1 MKYRDLSQAERVI
14 LPDAVA
20 SPVRGLCGPNRRPL
34 ESSDDYPDV
43 VMMLDAKTRVIA
55 ADIQWIIQKR
65 WGKEWRGEMFFRS
78 KEALLMYAPKP
89 IAPELLAL
97 PDWFPENDPARSVA
111 RPDPPG
117 GSRKWVPYFK
127 IYGSPPQIKAPVP
140 HQGLGSSRTDRR
152 SRGTLNGEI
161 K

>member
-1 MKYRDLSQAERVI
+1 MEYRDLSQAEGVI

-20 SPVRGLCGPNRRPL
+20 SPVRGLCGPSRRPL

-43 VMMLDAKTRVIA
+43 VVMLDAKTRVIA

-65 WGKEWRGEMFFRS
+65 WGKEWRGELFFRS
-78 KEALLMYAPKP
+78 KEGLLMYAPKP

-97 PDWFPENDPARSVA
+97 PDWFPENDLARSVA

-117 GSRKWVPYFK
+117 GV
-127 IYGSPPQIKAPVP
+127 
-140 HQGLGSSRTDRR
+140 
-152 SRGTLNGEI
+152 
-161 K
+161 